1 MLHAGIVGHRYLR
14 GTATSGFVV
23 RQCSAI
29 LRRLQA
35 RHTAVTAL
43 SAIAE
48 GADTLFAEAAL
59 ALHIPLDIVQPFEG
73 YASDFSTTEAQR
85 RYERL
90 RTAACTE
97 TKLGYPERSNEAYV
111 AAMDWIVGHSDIL
124 IAAWNSFPAVGT
136 GPTYHAVRKVIQ
148 TNRPWIHLNVVDL
161 SVTFHS
167 FRSMC
172 F

>member
-1 MLHAGIVGHRYLR
+1 MIHAGIVGHRYLR
-14 GTATSGFVV
+14 GTATSRFVA

-29 LRRLQA
+29 LRHLQI

-59 ALHIPLDIVQPFEG
+59 VLHIPLEIVHPFEG
-73 YASDFSTTEAQR
+73 YASDFSTIHAHR

-90 RTAACTE
+90 RRAACTE
-97 TKLGYPERSNEAYV
+97 TRLGYPERSNEAYI

-124 IAAWNSFPAVGT
+124 IAAWNSYPAVGT
-136 GPTYHAVRKVIQ
+136 GGTEHAVKRVIQ
-148 TNRPWIHLNVVDL
+148 TNRP
-161 SVTFHS
+161 
-167 FRSMC
+167 
-172 F
+172 